1 MRIAQRSTT
10 RVAASSL
17 VAAAAFTLVGVQA
30 AGQTASAATPQ
41 QAPVTASCTAA
52 NTELTVKDVPRPINT
67 LLLTATNTGTKP
79 CNLYGAP
86 YLAAGAGAQAPVPW
100 LDSSKPQAVV
110 TLAPGESGYAGIG
123 TSSPDGDEG
132 YIAKTLGVHFA
143 NKQQNGSIGKGAT
156 LPLPN
161 GGVYFNSANFVT
173 YWQSDVYDALFG

>member
-1 MRIAQRSTT
+1 MPVAQRFTT
-10 RVAASSL
+10 RTAASSL
-17 VAAAAFTLVGVQA
+17 VAAAAFALVGVQA

-41 QAPVTASCTAA
+41 KAAATVDCTAA
-52 NTELTVKDVPRPINT
+52 NTKLTVEDVSRPINT

-100 LDSSKPQAVV
+100 LDSSKPQTVV

-123 TSSPDGDEG
+123 TSSPDGDDG
-132 YIAKTLGVHFA
+132 YIAATLGVEFS
-143 NKQQNGSIGKGAT
+143 NKKLNGSLGKGVT

>member
-1 MRIAQRSTT
+1 MPIAQRFTT

-17 VAAAAFTLVGVQA
+17 VAAAAFALVGVQA

-41 QAPVTASCTAA
+41 KAAATVDCNAA
-52 NTELTVKDVPRPINT
+52 NTKLTVDKVSRPINT

-132 YIAKTLGVHFA
+132 HVAATLGVDFS
-143 NKQQNGSIGKGAT
+143 NKNLNGSLGKGAT